1 MAGTQRLNLRQQAFL
16 KHYLKCGNASEASR
30 RAGYKSRPDVQGS
43 RLLGNVGIR
52 KVLKMKWNQDR
63 LTAEA
68 EEFLRMAKEDRRIG
82 EGKGVLELIA
92 KVAGLLTEAKHNPE
106 NRPRDK
112 DDAELRAAV
121 ERELAEL
128 RRVSGKGASADF
140 PDRVH

>member
-1 MAGTQRLNLRQQAFL
+1 MVPGHAIFI
-16 KHYLKCGNASEASR
+16 KHYLRHGNATLAAKA
-30 RAGYKSRPDVQGS
+30 AGYSPKCAHVQGC
-43 RLLGNVGIR
+43 RLLKNVKVRKALR
-52 KVLKMKWNQDR
+52 KVWNQDR
-63 LTAEA
+63 LLKEA
-68 EEFLRMAKEDRRIG
+68 EEFLALAKQEKRIG

-121 ERELAEL
+121 ELELAEL
-128 RRVSGKGASADF
+128 RRVNGKDPSADF

>member
-1 MAGTQRLNLRQQAFL
+1 MTPRQAAFT
-16 KHYLKCGNASEASR
+16 KHYLKCGNGTKAAIA
-30 RAGYKSRPDVQGS
+30 AGYSVKRARFTAS
-43 RLLGNVGIR
+43 RLLATNGNIR
-52 KVLKMKWNQDR
+52 KALKKVWNQDR
-63 LTAEA
+63 LLKEA
-68 EEFLRMAKEDRRIG
+68 EQFLELAKQEKRIG

-128 RRVSGKGASADF
+128 RRVNGKDPSADF